1 MEIQTP
7 EYQKLLNKF
16 ATDNDIF
23 ELIERCI
30 LADYADREKEFLL
43 KKRYPEKR
51 ELIMKL
57 KSDLMLT
64 KLKMMRGGNR

>member
-23 ELIERCI
+23 ELICI
-30 LADYADREKEFLL
+30 LADYADREKEFLS

>member
-30 LADYADREKEFLL
+30 LADYADREKEFLS